1 MKLYHQ
7 NFMLK
12 EVDGQESWYDVL
24 HSDEPEKWQ
33 DSVMWVRL
41 LDVSLLIDTFSLHTH
56 KELLFKLE

>member
-7 NFMLK
+7 NFMLQ

-33 DSVMWVRL
+33 DSVM
-41 LDVSLLIDTFSLHTH
+41 
-56 KELLFKLE
+56 